1 MSAKPK
7 RKRRERRLSGYRL
20 MWVMVLFDLPV
31 DTAEGRTNAAK
42 FREHLLSLGFERCQF
57 SVYLRFAEGREQA
70 ETWTR
75 KIGVEVPERG
85 KVDILYFTDKQYESI
100 VRFDAGRTKAL
111 KNPGQYQLF

>member
-1 MSAKPK
+1 MSAKLK

-31 DTAEGRTNAAK
+31 DTAEGRTNATK

-100 VRFDAGRTKAL
+100 VHFDAGRTRAL